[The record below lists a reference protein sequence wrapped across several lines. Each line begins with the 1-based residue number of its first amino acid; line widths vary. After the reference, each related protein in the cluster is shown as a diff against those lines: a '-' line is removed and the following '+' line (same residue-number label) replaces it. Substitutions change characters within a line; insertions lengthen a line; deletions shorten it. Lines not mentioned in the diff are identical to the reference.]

1 MKKTLFLAFLILI
14 LVSSLCGVSLLNS
27 KAQETSRRETVLYY
41 KSIEIQAG
49 DTLWNIAEEY
59 APSTGM
65 TTREYIEH
73 LKQMNH
79 LKKDVIHAGC
89 HLTVMYSVCGQ

>member
-41 KSIEIQAG
+41 KSLFKMAVAVNSI
-49 DTLWNIAEEY
+49 
-59 APSTGM
+59 
-65 TTREYIEH
+65 
-73 LKQMNH
+73 
-79 LKKDVIHAGC
+79 V
-89 HLTVMYSVCGQ
+89 